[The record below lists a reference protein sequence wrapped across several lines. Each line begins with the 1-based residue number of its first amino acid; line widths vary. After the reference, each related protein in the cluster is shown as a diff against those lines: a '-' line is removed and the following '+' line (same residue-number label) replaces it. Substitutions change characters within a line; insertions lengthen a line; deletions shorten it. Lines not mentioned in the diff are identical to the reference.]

1 MDLDGTIVDMLASH
15 LAGTQK
21 CIRLLQERKSQ
32 YKLSEDSTFMQT
44 LDIMLRSILGSP
56 LSALISQREA
66 IAKSLDSVSNQMMD
80 LQRTLDV
87 VRGHAY
93 ALPKGH
99 GLERNNSVSSSKTP
113 ISPLILAPPTEFIPD
128 QDGKDDT
135 VPYFPHSP
143 VSQRFSV
150 DSTSMDATKFY
161 LHFLPDGFPKTLP
174 ALASGTIID
183 GVNKVLQ
190 NMTNTSLQKARI
202 NNAVWTKE
210 RDLVVHSATSEDRDI
225 LVQLSHTWAMQV
237 SLFYHTPCVA
247 RHIGVPKFV
256 IMIDL
261 AKDFTTGAFGGELPQ
276 DKILAR
282 VEKQLRTAHH
292 GPFSAVE
299 QHIVGPI
306 QYAPQE
312 KKTFFEVRDGEKAK
326 AFAAAG
332 PAYLGRGSGPSRVSC
347 ILLSP
352 SSQ

>member
-1 MDLDGTIVDMLASH
+1 MDLDGTIVDMLKSH
-15 LAGTQK
+15 LVGTQK

-32 YKLSEDSTFMQT
+32 YNLSEDSTYMQT
-44 LDIMLRSILGSP
+44 IDIMLVSTLGSP

-66 IAKSLDSVSNQMMD
+66 IAKSLDMVSNQMMD

-99 GLERNNSVSSSKTP
+99 GLDRSNSISSSATP
-113 ISPLILAPPTEFIPD
+113 VSPLILTPSTEFMPD
-128 QDGKDDT
+128 QDGRDD
-135 VPYFPHSP
+135 VAPYFPHSP
-143 VSQRFSV
+143 VSHRFSV
-150 DSTSMDATKFY
+150 DSTSDSTKFY
-161 LHFLPDGFPKTLP
+161 LHFLPDGFPKSLP
-174 ALASGTIID
+174 ALASGTIIE

-190 NMTNTSLQKARI
+190 NMTNISLQKARI

-210 RDLVVHSATSEDRDI
+210 RDLVVHSGTSEDRDI
-225 LVQLSHTWAMQV
+225 LVQLCHTWAMQV
-237 SLFYHTPCVA
+237 PLFYHTPCVA
-247 RHIGVPKFV
+247 RHVGVPKSV
-256 IMIDL
+256 IMIDI
-261 AKDFTTGAFGGELPQ
+261 AKDFTTGAFGGELPH
-276 DKILAR
+276 DKVLAR

-299 QHIVGPI
+299 PYLVGPI

-312 KKTFFEVRDGEKAK
+312 KKSFFEVRDGERAK

-347 ILLSP
+347 ILLAP
-352 SSQ
+352 SV